1 MVFTRDYENIK
12 VKVQKYP
19 DASSLDILDHIKSGL
34 QKAPEQIII
43 YAGTND
49 TPKDTNYLKNGE
61 NLVKEICKDTESKF
75 SSVICRTDIKD
86 VNDTINLSIY
96 HKFSFRKLL
105 QTVKL
110 SKLSVY

>member
-1 MVFTRDYENIK
+1 MVFTRDDENIK

-49 TPKDTNYLKNGE
+49 T
-61 NLVKEICKDTESKF
+61 
-75 SSVICRTDIKD
+75 
-86 VNDTINLSIY
+86 
-96 HKFSFRKLL
+96 
-105 QTVKL
+105 
-110 SKLSVY
+110 

>member
-12 VKVQKYP
+12 VKVQKYL

-86 VNDTINLSIY
+86 VNDTINTTNSRSENY
-96 HKFSFRKLL
+96 CK
-105 QTVKL
+105 Q
-110 SKLSVY
+110 